1 MAIIEE
7 EERRRPDTRWQGND
21 RGRPWPAE
29 LEEAARRG
37 DEDTILAF
45 FERDPWLR
53 QSTEYLLTPL
63 HRAVAMLWE
72 RVAAWLLDRGA
83 DVNARIDGGPSPLEI
98 VGCGFEPGQSEDA
111 EKVTRIAAMLR
122 ARGAEMTP
130 RAAVGYGEKA
140 WLRARHA
147 EGKLLNGLH
156 KNQGNRGLLEIA
168 VFHSRPEILEL
179 LLDLGFDPNE
189 PCVRGN
195 RMSTREAGR
204 CDAAFGWG
212 VSGWRRCCWRAARA

>member
-1 MAIIEE
+1 MWNERAMLKVRPELANMDLAENDEHRALHYAVYNRTPEMVRLLMAHEANARKGIWPNRDATSAFTIATERGYDEIVAIIEE

-111 EKVTRIAAMLR
+111 ESC
-122 ARGAEMTP
+122 E
-130 RAAVGYGEKA
+130 
-140 WLRARHA
+140 
-147 EGKLLNGLH
+147 
-156 KNQGNRGLLEIA
+156 
-168 VFHSRPEILEL
+168 SRPC
-179 LLDLGFDPNE
+179 FAP
-189 PCVRGN
+189 V
-195 RMSTREAGR
+195 A
-204 CDAAFGWG
+204 
-212 VSGWRRCCWRAARA
+212 RR